1 MFQARPLTVTAM
13 EIRFRVYGI
22 PQTKGSA
29 KAFYRPGM
37 RCPVVTNDN
46 AKNKNWAATV
56 SGEAQRHRPACPLT
70 GPVDLSLTF
79 FVKKPK
85 SHPKTKFVYATKKPD
100 LDKMVRSVKDALKGV
115 VYLDDAQVVRLVAS
129 KHYDDAPGVEVVV
142 ASVLS
147 QGVVA

>member
-1 MFQARPLTVTAM
+1 MV
-13 EIRFRVYGI
+13 IRFRVYGI

-37 RCPVVTNDN
+37 RFPVVTNDN

-56 SGEAQRHRPACPLT
+56 SGEAQRHRPSAPFD

-79 FVKKPK
+79 FMKKPK
-85 SHPKTKFVYATKKPD
+85 SHPKTKFVFAVKKPD
-100 LDKMVRSVKDALKGV
+100 LDKMIRSVKDALKGV
-115 VYLDDAQVVRLVAS
+115 MYLDDSQVVRLVAS

-142 ASVLS
+142 GPVSS